1 MKDLYQVGE
10 RVLISENANNPHD
23 RGRIGEVQTCD
34 MHMEECIVIIHNPLD
49 TKGFARL
56 AVIHFDYLK
65 SPPREQQSGPVTDL
79 HFMEQAL
86 ADDAPSFM
94 EKAGLDLS
102 DAQVKDS
109 NPKDGCGAKKPPLS
123 YIPRPV
129 LYEVGNALFE
139 GSRKY
144 GAYNWRIAGVRAS
157 IYQDACGRH
166 IDAWQEGQ
174 DLDPD
179 SGVHHL
185 SKAIA
190 GLMVIRDAMIC
201 DKFVDDRP
209 PSAPADWM
217 EKAQAQTDAIIERH
231 PTSKAPYTQI
241 QKDAGAYD

>member
-1 MKDLYQVGE
+1 MNTFKVD
-10 RVLISENANNPHD
+10 N
-23 RGRIGEVQTCD
+23 
-34 MHMEECIVIIHNPLD
+34 IVIIKD
-49 TKGFARL
+49 
-56 AVIHFDYLK
+56 
-65 SPPREQQSGPVTDL
+65 SS
-79 HFMEQAL
+79 
-86 ADDAPSFM
+86 APSRVGCRAVVVAAGHDHVDVVLEHGESGVLTYPPTNLTPYRSCRVDLMQEIADSSPM
-94 EKAGLDLS
+94 EKAGLDLT

-123 YIPRPV
+123 YIPRTV

-166 IDAWQEGQ
+166 LDAWHEGQ
-174 DLDPD
+174 DIDPD
-179 SGVHHL
+179 SGIHHV

-190 GLMVIRDAMIC
+190 GLIVIRDAMIC

-241 QKDAGAYD
+241 RKDAGAYDDMM

>member
-1 MKDLYQVGE
+1 MNTFKVD
-10 RVLISENANNPHD
+10 D
-23 RGRIGEVQTCD
+23 
-34 MHMEECIVIIHNPLD
+34 IVIIKNSCKPSRV
-49 TKGFARL
+49 GRSARVV
-56 AVIHFDYLK
+56 AVDQLFVDVVFLHDY
-65 SPPREQQSGPVTDL
+65 GPDAEIGRFTYMAEDLSLRDRTDL
-79 HFMEQAL
+79 MQEI
-86 ADDAPSFM
+86 ADSSPM
-94 EKAGLDLS
+94 EKAGLDLT

-123 YIPRPV
+123 YIPRTV

-166 IDAWQEGQ
+166 LDAWHEGQ

-179 SGVHHL
+179 SGIHHV

-190 GLMVIRDAMIC
+190 GLIVIRDAMIC

-241 QKDAGAYD
+241 RKDAGAYDDMV

>member
-1 MKDLYQVGE
+1 MSTAPLKPGDIVRISDKAVATSDRNRIAQIISVDYRYETARL
-10 RVLISENANNPHD
+10 LIPNPPEEKGVDRRSDYHLSYLEPVHD
-23 RGRIGEVQTCD
+23 RRDLMQAISD
-34 MHMEECIVIIHNPLD
+34 DIPD
-49 TKGFARL
+49 A
-56 AVIHFDYLK
+56 
-65 SPPREQQSGPVTDL
+65 SP
-79 HFMEQAL
+79 
-86 ADDAPSFM
+86 M
-94 EKAGLDLS
+94 EKAGLDLA
-102 DAQVKDS
+102 DRQVKDS

-144 GAYNWRIAGVRAS
+144 GAFNWRIAGVRAS

-166 IDAWQEGQ
+166 LDAWVEGQ

-179 SGVHHL
+179 SGIHHI

-190 GLMVIRDAMIC
+190 GLIVIRDAMIC

-241 QKDAGAYD
+241 RKDAGAYDDMV